1 MKRPCVAAAIGIAAG
16 LACLIA
22 PAAEE
27 PAGRILKPCVTI
39 SGADSHVTIRRYHRI
54 TSGEVWTRI
63 WQEHMG
69 KSWQERGERIRQ
81 RQTEPNDLR
90 EPLTCPM
97 IDFDNY
103 MVIGIFQGEGVNST
117 GLKVFSISEED
128 NRILFRYDNNS
139 YQTMGRVGSSH
150 GGDKVTVYGFFVLP
164 RSTKRMVLEENVQNY
179 LGQPPVWKEVVF
191 PGPWGPSQVGSA
203 HIVVPPP
210 TPAGR

>member
-1 MKRPCVAAAIGIAAG
+1 MKRLGVASAIGIVLA

-22 PAAEE
+22 KAAEE
-27 PAGRILKPCVTI
+27 SAGRMLKPCVTI
-39 SGADSHVTIRRYHRI
+39 TGADSHVAIHRYHRI
-54 TSGEVWTRI
+54 TSHGVLTRI

-69 KSWQERGERIRQ
+69 QNWQDRRERMGQ
-81 RQTEPNDLR
+81 RRTDPSDLR

-97 IDFDNY
+97 IDFDKY

-128 NRILFRYDNNS
+128 NRILFRYDENS

-164 RSTKRMVLEENVQNY
+164 RSTKRMVLEKNVQNY
-179 LGQPPVWKEVVF
+179 LGQPPVWKQQIAF
-191 PGPWGPSQVGSA
+191 PELVA
-203 HIVVPPP
+203 
-210 TPAGR
+210 PAN